1 MRVILTRSVCTD
13 FSWPDSPECF
23 FLLYKE
29 GNFPMGI
36 LSPAFRKEKEDQHT
50 FLAFTIFQNPL
61 TQNNQ
66 YVKVRPNFKKN
77 VSYSSSILGG

>member
-1 MRVILTRSVCTD
+1 
-13 FSWPDSPECF
+13 
-23 FLLYKE
+23 
-29 GNFPMGI
+29 MGI

-66 YVKVRPNFKKN
+66 YVKVRPNF
-77 VSYSSSILGG
+77 

>member
-1 MRVILTRSVCTD
+1 
-13 FSWPDSPECF
+13 
-23 FLLYKE
+23 
-29 GNFPMGI
+29 MGI